1 MITIIDYGMGNL
13 KSVQKAFTK
22 VGIDSLIS
30 SKPSDIDNASAVVL
44 PGVGAFRDCVSNLGK
59 LGLADS
65 IYRAIEQGKPYLG
78 ICLGLQILFGES
90 EEFGASS
97 GLGFFEGSVIRFRG
111 NGLKIPHMGWN
122 NVKLKKRPPLFN
134 NIEDNGYFY
143 FVHSYYVKPDDPS
156 IITGIT
162 TYGAEFTSMIWKDN
176 IVATQ
181 FHPEKSQRLGL
192 KILKNFG
199 EFVKKA

>member
-65 IYRAIEQGKPYLG
+65 IYRA
-78 ICLGLQILFGES
+78 
-90 EEFGASS
+90 
-97 GLGFFEGSVIRFRG
+97 
-111 NGLKIPHMGWN
+111 
-122 NVKLKKRPPLFN
+122 
-134 NIEDNGYFY
+134 
-143 FVHSYYVKPDDPS
+143 
-156 IITGIT
+156 
-162 TYGAEFTSMIWKDN
+162 
-176 IVATQ
+176 
-181 FHPEKSQRLGL
+181 
-192 KILKNFG
+192 
-199 EFVKKA
+199 